1 MLRLEV
7 WMRINNNVRR
17 TAMPPLVELPRRAVV
32 LAGQGADVIRVDQG
46 AVDFPPP
53 RTFVERVS
61 EVLSDPEVHRYT
73 PDAGLPELRTALA
86 GYAAERLGVESDP
99 ESEIIVT
106 AGANQACFAA
116 LMAVVEPDDEVL
128 LPSPWYFNHA
138 MTLTALGA
146 VPVPVPTSGE
156 KGFAPDAEV
165 VAGLITP
172 RTRGLALVN
181 PNNPT
186 GVCYDDDLI
195 RRLVELAVE
204 RDLWIL
210 SDQTYHELHYGTEPP
225 LSPAAILGGRDRVIT
240 VSSFSKSLG
249 LAGWRLGFLT
259 GPAALVDEA
268 LKIQDCSVICASRAS
283 QEGLLAALPEA
294 EQHIARVRSMLRD
307 RRDRLVTSLHTAGL
321 ETFVEPDGSLFLFL
335 RLPAGEDDHTFCRR
349 LLEEQHVVAVPG
361 SAFGPGGEG
370 SIRISFGSTPTES
383 LDEAV
388 RRIAAALQSTPS

>member
-1 MLRLEV
+1 
-7 WMRINNNVRR
+7 MRFNNNLRR
-17 TAMPPLVELPRRAVV
+17 TALPPLVELPQRAGV
-32 LAGQGADVIRVDQG
+32 LAAQGADVIRVDQG
-46 AVDFPPP
+46 AVDVPPP
-53 RTFVERVS
+53 QAFVERVS
-61 EVLSDPEVHRYT
+61 SALSDPEVHRYS
-73 PDAGLPELRTALA
+73 PDPGLPELRSALA
-86 GYAAERLGVESDP
+86 RYATERLGVECDP
-99 ESEIIVT
+99 KRELIVT
-106 AGANQACFAA
+106 TGANQACFSA
-116 LMAVVEPDDEVL
+116 LMALVEPGDEVL

-146 VPVPVPTSGE
+146 VPVPVPTGGE
-156 KGFAPDAEV
+156 EGFAPDPEA

-210 SDQTYHELHYGTEPP
+210 SDQTYHELYYGAEAP
-225 LSPAAILGGRDRVIT
+225 LSPAAVPEAGDRVIT

-249 LAGWRLGFLT
+249 LAGWRLGFLA
-259 GPAALVDEA
+259 GPAALVDEV
-268 LKIQDCSVICASRAS
+268 LKIHDCSVICAGRAA

-294 EQHIARVRSMLRD
+294 ERHVDRVRSMLRD
-307 RRDRLVTSLHTAGL
+307 RRDRLVTSLHAAGL
-321 ETFVEPDGSLFLFL
+321 DTFVEPGGSLFLFL
-335 RLPAGEDDHTFCRR
+335 RLPDAEDDWTFCRR

-370 SIRISFGSTPTES
+370 SIRFSFGANPTER
-383 LDEAV
+383 LDEV
-388 RRIAAALQSTPS
+388 VHRIAATMKSMPSRPS